1 VKKRNVV
8 AISILMLSW
17 GHASSAKA
25 PSLAN
30 SSENL
35 LEIQSVLVGGKSR
48 KWQRGDEVKLGP
60 SPEGVTFNFGP
71 LTNSGWSPT
80 RLRYKLEGFDDAWKE
95 EAGAMCLTIRYSDE
109 HGDQIGQVV
118 FEAAGQS
125 AGWNSALTNS
135 TLSHRRETLVVPP
148 SAFRVWATIS
158 SGCGPPALVGIYLVD
173 DLVVTRLLA
182 GNEQPEVLLHPTLG
196 RDPNAVPADWMR
208 DGIRP
213 SMAKVVEFGTD
224 PKLRALAIVDD
235 DPAGHAEWHNRRET
249 APRVAPGD
257 RLLLEWNELFSMGRG
272 DTRSASYAKLPPGN
286 FRFRVQE
293 LTALGVPTGI
303 EDSLKIY
310 VRAPL
315 WEKAMFWPTVITV
328 IIAGSVLTSRYVAWH
343 RMRREVALL
352 RHQRALEQ
360 ERLRIA
366 QDIHDDLGARVT
378 QIALSSAMAHSNEA
392 LPEKARAEFNN
403 ISRMTRELISALYET
418 VWAVNPEND
427 NLDALGG
434 YLCQIVNELC
444 TQARLRCRLEV
455 VDLPRNIQVSSQTRH
470 NIIMVVK
477 EGVHNVIKHASAAEV
492 TLHVGFDGRLLT
504 LTVQD
509 DGCGF
514 DPAEG
519 SGGSGL
525 SNLNRR
531 LADIGGTCCIQ
542 SKPGKGTHVEMSLP
556 ITAEAK
562 RGRAA
567 AKL

>member
-1 VKKRNVV
+1 
-8 AISILMLSW
+8 M
-17 GHASSAKA
+17 
-25 PSLAN
+25 
-30 SSENL
+30 
-35 LEIQSVLVGGKSR
+35 LVGGNAR
-48 KWQRGDEVKLGP
+48 KWQHGDELRLGP

-71 LTNSGWSPT
+71 VTNSGWSPT
-80 RLRYKLEGFDDAWKE
+80 RLRYKLEGYDDGWKE
-95 EAGAMCLTIRYSDE
+95 EPVAMCLTIRYADE

-125 AGWNSALTNS
+125 AGWNSTLTNS
-135 TLSHRRETLVVPP
+135 MLSHRRETLVVPP
-148 SAFRVWATIS
+148 SAYRVWATIS
-158 SGCGPPALVGIYLVD
+158 SGCGPPAVVGIYLVD
-173 DLVVTRLLA
+173 DLVVSRLSA

-196 RDPNAVPADWMR
+196 REPDAVPADWMR

-224 PKLRALAIVDD
+224 PKVRALAIVDD

-272 DTRSASYAKLPPGN
+272 DTRSAIYAKLPPGD

-303 EDSLKIY
+303 EDSLK
-310 VRAPL
+310 VHVPVPL
-315 WEKAMFWPTVITV
+315 WDRAMFWPTMITA
-328 IIAGSVLTSRYVAWH
+328 IIAGSLLTSRYVAWH
-343 RMRREVALL
+343 RMRREVSLL

-378 QIALSSAMAHSNEA
+378 QIALLSAMAHGNQA

-427 NLDALGG
+427 NLDALGS

-470 NIIMVVK
+470 NVIMAVK
-477 EGVHNVIKHASAAEV
+477 EAVHNVIKHASATEA
-492 TLHVGFDGRLLT
+492 TLHVGFDGVLLT
-504 LTVQD
+504 LSVQD

-514 DPAEG
+514 DPG
-519 SGGSGL
+519 SQSGGSGL
-525 SNLNRR
+525 SNLKRR
-531 LADIGGTCCIQ
+531 LADIGGACCI
-542 SKPGKGTHVEMSLP
+542 SSARGKGTRVEMSLP
-556 ITAEAK
+556 IQ
-562 RGRAA
+562 AA
-567 AKL
+567 LQRR